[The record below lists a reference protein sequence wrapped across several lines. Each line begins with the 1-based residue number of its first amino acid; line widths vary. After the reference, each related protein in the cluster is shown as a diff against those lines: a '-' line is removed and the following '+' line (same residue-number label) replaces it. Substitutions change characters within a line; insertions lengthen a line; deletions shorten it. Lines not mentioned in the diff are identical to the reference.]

1 MATLNIAVQ
10 KLDTT
15 KQAALQ
21 HKIDFKTKPVGSLGQ
36 LESVAMQMALIQ
48 QSDVLTVSN
57 PTILVFAGDHG
68 VADEKVS
75 LTSSDVTRQMVLNF
89 LSGGAAINCLCNANG
104 VALKVVDAGIKT
116 PIDDDRLIIQRIGAG
131 TKNLAIEPAMTQ
143 DEAIQA
149 IELGRQLA
157 KQLAQQGV
165 NVLGFGEMGIANTTP
180 AACIMS
186 ALLNKSAVDCV
197 GRGTGISDD
206 QLQHKTNIVGTAVA
220 RVKNRNDAIEVI
232 EEVGGFEIAQIAGAM
247 LGAAESGMTILVD
260 GFIITAA
267 AMIATRIAPASREY
281 MIFAHCSG
289 EQGHAM
295 MLQSLEATPLLSL
308 GLRLGEGT
316 GAALAVPLL
325 RAAAEFMNNMA
336 SFESAGVTL

>member
-1 MATLNIAVQ
+1 MTLNIQV
-10 KLDTT
+10 KPLDRS
-15 KQAALQ
+15 KEAAFQ
-21 HKIDFKTKPVGSLGQ
+21 HKIDFKTKPVGALGQ

-48 QSDVLTVSN
+48 QSDMIHVQQ

-68 VADEKVS
+68 VAEEKVS

-89 LSGGAAINCLCNANG
+89 LAGGAAINCLCNANG
-104 VALKVVDAGIKT
+104 VDLKVVDAGIKT
-116 PIDDDRLIIQRIGAG
+116 LIDDERLIIQRVGAG

-186 ALLNKSAVDCV
+186 ALLHKTASECV
-197 GRGTGISDD
+197 GRGTGITDE
-206 QLQHKTNIVGTAVA
+206 QLRIKTDIVAKAVA
-220 RVKNRNDAIEVI
+220 RIQNKADALEVLS
-232 EEVGGFEIAQIAGAM
+232 EVGGFEIAQIAGAM
-247 LGAAESGMTILVD
+247 LGAAESGITILVD

-267 AMIATRIAPASREY
+267 AILATRIAPESRDY

-316 GAALAVPLL
+316 GVALAVPLL
-325 RAAAEFMNNMA
+325 RSAAEFMNNMA